1 MISRN
6 AAQYRDEIFRLLEL
20 SYPNMRRRMLEAMFD
35 RRFEPKRCMFIVDN
49 GRVVSTLQTH
59 RAAMMFMGRCLEV
72 CLIDQVATHPDY
84 RRRHKMSELMEAALD
99 ESQHNQLF
107 TLIYAM
113 NPRLFER
120 YGFRTVHSGKRYLL
134 ASQEF
139 QDIRCDA
146 VTVEGSAAQM
156 HALYQRFIS
165 HFDAVFI
172 RDLAYFQE
180 LLDKAKARH
189 EKLCFCYDQEGMSGY
204 CRYLNENH
212 EAKVQE
218 IVYLDSRALRQLLA
232 YVSRTARS
240 VQVTVSDDEQL
251 ERIFPQA
258 IPHRED
264 HLMARLNSPAL
275 FNKLYNTKAHH
286 AKDAFDLLKKPMW
299 NHSR

>member
-1 MISRN
+1 MCNVMIDKMISSSIKLLLISN
-6 AAQYRDEIFRLLEL
+6 STNVGEAYLAYPQAQIGDFLQGIT
-20 SYPNMRRRMLEAMFD
+20 
-35 RRFEPKRCMFIVDN
+35 
-49 GRVVSTLQTH
+49 RVAFV
-59 RAAMMFMGRCLEV
+59 
-72 CLIDQVATHPDY
+72 P
-84 RRRHKMSELMEAALD
+84 
-99 ESQHNQLF
+99 
-107 TLIYAM
+107 YA
-113 NPRLFER
+113 
-120 YGFRTVHSGKRYLL
+120 
-134 ASQEF
+134 
-139 QDIRCDA
+139 A
-146 VTVEGSAAQM
+146 VTFSYE
-156 HALYQRFIS
+156 
-165 HFDAVFI
+165 
-172 RDLAYFQE
+172 AY
-180 LLDKAKARH
+180 
-189 EKLCFCYDQEGMSGY
+189 
-204 CRYLNENH
+204 